1 MLLLLVLSFAIG
13 LRITRLNGSYLA
25 TEDCYGY
32 PQKPIEWNGLK
43 IELIGAEIVDG
54 EAFLQEYNIDRES
67 IFSDSLSEKYALF
80 HISVTKVSDS
90 PLLTYYRFDYCGAEK
105 DGWRNLVSPEIFE
118 SLNPLAKKPS
128 QLSVGET
135 EELAM
140 AIGLHKDAF
149 RNTEWS
155 NLSTSDISLV
165 MSVYPQK
172 SDSAIFM
179 RVKIHRKSSFAPSSE
194 ALYGVSYRPK
204 LRGQWVPVLRLLA
217 AAALAWVLINALVET
232 YGVGGCKS

>member
-1 MLLLLVLSFAIG
+1 M
-13 LRITRLNGSYLA
+13 
-25 TEDCYGY
+25 
-32 PQKPIEWNGLK
+32 EWPE

-67 IFSDSLSEKYALF
+67 IFGFPVRKVRTVSYICDEGVGFPIVDILSFL
-80 HISVTKVSDS
+80 II
-90 PLLTYYRFDYCGAEK
+90 AERK
-105 DGWRNLVSPEIFE
+105 KMAGEIWFPRKF
-118 SLNPLAKKPS
+118 SNRLNPLAKKPS

-172 SDSAIFM
+172 VILQ
-179 RVKIHRKSSFAPSSE
+179 SS
-194 ALYGVSYRPK
+194 
-204 LRGQWVPVLRLLA
+204 
-217 AAALAWVLINALVET
+217 
-232 YGVGGCKS
+232 

>member
-1 MLLLLVLSFAIG
+1 MKNKRLHHRAISAFAPFAGSLFRNRPENHTLKWFLFGNRGLLWVSAKAY
-13 LRITRLNGSYLA
+13 RV
-25 TEDCYGY
+25 
-32 PQKPIEWNGLK
+32 EWSE

-172 SDSAIFM
+172 VILQ
-179 RVKIHRKSSFAPSSE
+179 SS
-194 ALYGVSYRPK
+194 
-204 LRGQWVPVLRLLA
+204 
-217 AAALAWVLINALVET
+217 
-232 YGVGGCKS
+232 

>member
-1 MLLLLVLSFAIG
+1 MKNKRLHHRAILLLLLLLVLSFAIG

-54 EAFLQEYNIDRES
+54 EAFLQEYNID
-67 IFSDSLSEKYALF
+67 
-80 HISVTKVSDS
+80 
-90 PLLTYYRFDYCGAEK
+90 
-105 DGWRNLVSPEIFE
+105 PEIFE

-172 SDSAIFM
+172 VILQ
-179 RVKIHRKSSFAPSSE
+179 SS
-194 ALYGVSYRPK
+194 
-204 LRGQWVPVLRLLA
+204 
-217 AAALAWVLINALVET
+217 
-232 YGVGGCKS
+232 

>member
-1 MLLLLVLSFAIG
+1 M
-13 LRITRLNGSYLA
+13 
-25 TEDCYGY
+25 
-32 PQKPIEWNGLK
+32 
-43 IELIGAEIVDG
+43 IGAEIVDG

-80 HISVTKVSDS
+80 HISVTKVADS
-90 PLLTYYRFDYCGAEK
+90 PLLTYYRLDYCGAEI

-149 RNTEWS
+149 RNSEWS

-172 SDSAIFM
+172 VILQ
-179 RVKIHRKSSFAPSSE
+179 SS
-194 ALYGVSYRPK
+194 
-204 LRGQWVPVLRLLA
+204 
-217 AAALAWVLINALVET
+217 
-232 YGVGGCKS
+232 